1 MLLEACVEN
10 LFEAQ
15 VAEKRGAHRLELC
28 SHLDLE
34 GLSPGKEL
42 AQAVVQAVN
51 IPVKVMIRHRG
62 GNFHYTPAE
71 IDALEK
77 EILDARSWG
86 VQGIVIGLLDEQGEV
101 DIAPTSRLALAA
113 GPLSVTFHKAID
125 ETADLLQSLQRLQAI
140 PGIDAILTSGGAP
153 TAEQGNATLI
163 QMIQQAP
170 PHLQIIP
177 AGRIT
182 ALNVNSIHQAL
193 GASEYHGRR
202 IVGDLGVMGN
212 G

>member
-1 MLLEACVEN
+1 MLIEACVEN
-10 LFEAQ
+10 LVEAQ

-28 SHLDLE
+28 SRLDLD
-34 GLSPGKEL
+34 GLSPGKKL

-62 GNFHYTPAE
+62 GSFHYTAAE
-71 IDALEK
+71 VDVLEK

-101 DIAPTSRLALAA
+101 DVVQTSRLALAA
-113 GPLSVTFHKAID
+113 GPMSVTFHKAID
-125 ETADLLQSLQRLQAI
+125 ETPDLLKSLQLLQDI

-153 TAEQGNATLI
+153 TAREGKATLI

-182 ALNVNSIHQAL
+182 AFNVNSVHQAL

-202 IVGDLGVMGN
+202 IVGDLGVE
-212 G
+212 

>member
-1 MLLEACVEN
+1 M
-10 LFEAQ
+10 
-15 VAEKRGAHRLELC
+15 
-28 SHLDLE
+28 
-34 GLSPGKEL
+34 SPGKEL
-42 AQAVVQAVN
+42 AQAVIQAVN

-71 IDALEK
+71 VDALEK

-86 VQGIVIGLLDEQGEV
+86 VQGIVIGLLDEKGEV
-101 DIAPTSRLALAA
+101 EVAQTSRLALAA

-125 ETADLLQSLQRLQAI
+125 ETPDPVRSLQALQAI
-140 PGIDAILTSGGAP
+140 PGVDAILTSGGAP
-153 TAEQGNATLI
+153 TADAGQATLL

-182 ALNVNSIHQAL
+182 ADNVDVIHGIL
-193 GASEYHGRR
+193 GTSEYHGRR
-202 IVGDLGVMGN
+202 IVGELGG
-212 G
+212 

>member
-10 LFEAQ
+10 LVEAQ

-28 SHLDLE
+28 SRLDLD

-62 GNFHYTPAE
+62 GNFQYTPAE
-71 IDALEK
+71 VDALER

-86 VQGIVIGLLDEQGEV
+86 VEGIVIGLLDEQGEV
-101 DIAPTSRLALAA
+101 DVVQTSRLALAA

-125 ETADLLQSLQRLQAI
+125 ETPDLLRSLQLLQAI

-153 TAEQGNATLI
+153 TARDGKTTLI

-182 ALNVNSIHQAL
+182 ADNVDLIHGIL
-193 GASEYHGRR
+193 GTSEYHGRR
-202 IVGDLGVMGN
+202 IVGDLVGAG
-212 G
+212 

>member
-10 LFEAQ
+10 LLEAQ
-15 VAEKRGAHRLELC
+15 LAEQRGAHRLELC
-28 SHLDLE
+28 SRLDLD

-62 GNFHYTPAE
+62 GNFQYTSTE
-71 IDALEK
+71 IAALEK

-86 VQGIVIGLLDEQGEV
+86 VQGIVIGMLNEQGEV
-101 DIAPTSRLALAA
+101 EVAQTSRLALAA

-125 ETADLLQSLQRLQAI
+125 ETPDLIRSLQTLQRI

-153 TAEQGNATLI
+153 TAQLGEATLI
-163 QMIQQAP
+163 QMIEQAP

-182 ALNVNSIHQAL
+182 ADNVHSTHAKL
-193 GASEYHGRR
+193 KATEYHGRR
-202 IVGDLGVMGN
+202 IVGDLGVE
-212 G
+212 

>member
-10 LFEAQ
+10 LLEAQ
-15 VAEKRGAHRLELC
+15 LAEQRGAHRLELC
-28 SHLDLE
+28 SRLDLD

-62 GNFHYTPAE
+62 GNFQYTSAE
-71 IDALEK
+71 IAALEK

-86 VQGIVIGLLDEQGEV
+86 VQGIVIGMLNEQGEV
-101 DIAPTSRLALAA
+101 EVAQTSRLALAA

-125 ETADLLQSLQRLQAI
+125 ETPDLIRSLQTLQRI

-153 TAEQGNATLI
+153 TAQLGEATLI
-163 QMIQQAP
+163 QMIEQAP

-182 ALNVNSIHQAL
+182 ADNVYSTHVKLKAT
-193 GASEYHGRR
+193 EYHGRR
-202 IVGDLGVMGN
+202 IVGDLGVE
-212 G
+212 

>member
-10 LFEAQ
+10 LLEAQ
-15 VAEKRGAHRLELC
+15 VAEARGAHRLELC
-28 SHLDLE
+28 SRLDLD

-62 GNFHYTPAE
+62 GSFHYTPAE
-71 IDALEK
+71 VAALEK

-86 VQGIVIGLLDEQGEV
+86 VHGIVIGLLDEQGEV
-101 DIAPTSRLALAA
+101 DIAQTSRLALAA

-125 ETADLLQSLQRLQAI
+125 ETPDLLQSLQALQAI

-153 TAEQGNATLI
+153 TAEAGQATLI

-170 PHLQIIP
+170 PPLQIIP

-182 ALNVNSIHQAL
+182 ADNIEFIHGLL
-193 GASEYHGRR
+193 GTAEYHGRR
-202 IVGDLGVMGN
+202 IVGELGGA

>member
-10 LFEAQ
+10 LAEAIL
-15 VAEKRGAHRLELC
+15 AEKNGAHRLELC
-28 SHLDLE
+28 SRLDLD

-42 AQAVVQAVN
+42 AQAVIQAVN

-62 GNFHYTPAE
+62 GDFHYTPTE
-71 IDALEK
+71 VDALEK

-86 VQGIVIGLLDEQGEV
+86 VQGIVIGLLDKKGEV
-101 DIAPTSRLALAA
+101 EVAHTSRLALAA
-113 GPLSVTFHKAID
+113 GPLSVTYHKAID
-125 ETADLLQSLQRLQAI
+125 ETPDLIRSLQTLQAI
-140 PGIDAILTSGGAP
+140 PGVDAILTSGGAP
-153 TAEQGNATLI
+153 TADAGQATLI

-182 ALNVNSIHQAL
+182 ADNVDAIHGIL
-193 GASEYHGRR
+193 GTSEYHGRR
-202 IVGDLGVMGN
+202 IVGELGG
-212 G
+212 

>member
-10 LFEAQ
+10 LLEAQ
-15 VAEKRGAHRLELC
+15 LAEQRGAHRLELC
-28 SHLDLE
+28 SRLDLD

-62 GNFHYTPAE
+62 GNFRYTSAE
-71 IDALEK
+71 IAALEK

-86 VQGIVIGLLDEQGEV
+86 VQGIVIGMLNEQGEV
-101 DIAPTSRLALAA
+101 EVAQTSRLALAA

-125 ETADLLQSLQRLQAI
+125 ETPDLIRSLQTLQRI

-153 TAEQGNATLI
+153 TAQLGEATLI
-163 QMIQQAP
+163 QMIEQAP

-182 ALNVNSIHQAL
+182 ADNVHSTHAKL
-193 GASEYHGRR
+193 KATEYHGRR
-202 IVGDLGVMGN
+202 IVGDLGVE
-212 G
+212 